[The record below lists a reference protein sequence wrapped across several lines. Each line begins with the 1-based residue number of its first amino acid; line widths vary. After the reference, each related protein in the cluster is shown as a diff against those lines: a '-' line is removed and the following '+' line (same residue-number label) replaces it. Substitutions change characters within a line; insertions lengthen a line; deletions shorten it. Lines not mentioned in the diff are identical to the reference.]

1 MIMFCEFIEKK
12 YPIKKYPTEKSAEE
26 QIKKPRGRKV
36 EKTTQRM
43 RRLEGLK
50 GEILLSSV
58 NDFMHNFENKYSDFP
73 T

>member
-26 QIKKPRGRKV
+26 QSKKPRGRKV

-43 RRLEGLK
+43 RRLEG
-50 GEILLSSV
+50 
-58 NDFMHNFENKYSDFP
+58 
-73 T
+73 